1 MSVNLPE
8 VSFIHT
14 MPVFEKYS
22 YHIAEYEVIW
32 IGEQETLI
40 DVASFR
46 IVTTDSWSHFPTSW
60 QSFDDQIGRHNVQN
74 VIWIIHKTDKNCC
87 NNRSLKIHFPIEK
100 HWPTAVTNFFHM
112 LCTLD
117 LSTISLCW
125 CLASLV
131 VCLFLPKVSH
141 HHLSSVSHP
150 ASSNKRSQAPTQIGI
165 LEHSFWCKN
174 LELVECLDQSC

>member
-46 IVTTDSWSHFPTSW
+46 IVTTDS
-60 QSFDDQIGRHNVQN
+60 
-74 VIWIIHKTDKNCC
+74 
-87 NNRSLKIHFPIEK
+87 
-100 HWPTAVTNFFHM
+100 
-112 LCTLD
+112 
-117 LSTISLCW
+117 
-125 CLASLV
+125 
-131 VCLFLPKVSH
+131 
-141 HHLSSVSHP
+141 
-150 ASSNKRSQAPTQIGI
+150 
-165 LEHSFWCKN
+165 
-174 LELVECLDQSC
+174 